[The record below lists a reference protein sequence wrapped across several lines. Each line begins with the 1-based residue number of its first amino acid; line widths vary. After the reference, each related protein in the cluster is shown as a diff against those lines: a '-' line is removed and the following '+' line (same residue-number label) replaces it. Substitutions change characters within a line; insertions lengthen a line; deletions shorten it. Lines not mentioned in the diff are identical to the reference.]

1 MPDLELAWY
10 AGFLKNMHGIIF
22 LSILAGLI
30 IDVII
35 KIEIF
40 KDKDNQ
46 TKDNNATKRLYQG
59 FSEPI
64 TLIKILNFIKGVI
77 KTTTSCFY
85 MMAIVFITDRGIA

>member
-40 KDKDNQ
+40 KDEE
-46 TKDNNATKRLYQG
+46 TKDKNAPKQLYKD
-59 FSEPI
+59 FSEPK

>member
-22 LSILAGLI
+22 LSILSGLI

-35 KIEIF
+35 KRKIY
-40 KDKDNQ
+40 KDKE
-46 TKDNNATKRLYQG
+46 TKDNDASKKLYEG
-59 FSEPI
+59 FSEPT